1 MQVPVN
7 VTGPV
12 GSLAL
17 QYVGDNA
24 DRVIEFVGNCVGT
37 APSFK
42 EPDVLHYPVIG
53 GMQLVA
59 KGSWLV
65 WDTQKLHCVDDVYF
79 NKNFVVIWQHPQ
91 PPVAEPDTPAE
102 GGAIVSYAINE
113 STIAPGV
120 EFIHHIRDQGSQ
132 RVMCVES
139 EYLNMDHPIYGN
151 LILVWLVGE
160 NVHSVAV
167 GELTDTSE
175 FTMTYQGAIEAGK
188 QGHRVYRKGWNGAD
202 LSLTYVPE
210 AEVSTKGTR
219 MSPFFG
225 ETMPM
230 RAHWLLKTSQGD
242 VDIWSPSLSDSLA
255 EDWAI
260 YSPE

>member
-1 MQVPVN
+1 MQVPVS

-17 QYVGDNA
+17 QYTGSNA
-24 DRVIEFVGNCVGT
+24 DRVIEFVGNCIG
-37 APSFK
+37 AIPSFAA
-42 EPDVLHYPVIG
+42 PDVLQYPIIG
-53 GMQLVA
+53 GMRRVV
-59 KGSWLV
+59 KDSWLV
-65 WDTQKLHCVDDVYF
+65 WDTQELHCLDSVYF
-79 NKNFVVIWQHPQ
+79 NKSFTVLWNHPQ
-91 PPVAEPDTPAE
+91 EPVVDPKPEVE

-113 STIAPGV
+113 STIAPGL
-120 EFIHHIRDQGSQ
+120 EFIHHLRGQGSQ
-132 RVMCVES
+132 RVKCVES
-139 EYLNMDHPIYGN
+139 AYLNMDHPLYGN
-151 LILVWLVGE
+151 LVLVWLHGE
-160 NVHSVAV
+160 DAHSVPV

-219 MSPFFG
+219 MAPFFG
-225 ETMPM
+225 DTMPM
-230 RAHWLLKTSQGD
+230 RAHWLLKTAQGD